1 MAALDF
7 PTSPLNGDTFTSNGR
22 TYTYSSAA
30 GAWKASY
37 NNTSVLSASQIT
49 TGTFSDSLI
58 PSLAISKITNLQTTL
73 DSKANIAGATF
84 TGNIILNAQSDIRF
98 ADSDSSH
105 WIALQSPATVASN
118 VTLTLPNADGTAGNV
133 LYTDGSGTLGWRRAI
148 SYTASATAPA
158 GAYQGDEW
166 WDTDDGSFWKYI
178 NDGTTSQWVEWGPNN
193 SMNGQE
199 LITGNLIPN
208 ANVTYSLG
216 SSSFQMANVY
226 AASLYGTVNTAAQPN
241 ITSLGNVAT
250 ANIGNISSSAANG
263 NVTITPNGT
272 GNIVVTANVLPNVNA
287 TYNLGSTSLR
297 FNNIWGVSSSALYAD
312 LAENYQADDE
322 YPVGTIMMI
331 GGDQEITIA
340 TELSDAIVGTISEKP
355 GFLMNDSLTGKHV
368 YPIAYIGRVPCR
380 VEGKINRGDLLLVGP
395 TPGVAVSRSHY
406 ATNEAVLGNCVGK
419 ALASYDAASEGVIEI
434 LVGRL

>member
-7 PTSPLNGDTFTSNGR
+7 PTSPTNGDTFTSNGR

-49 TGTFSDSLI
+49 TGTLDANLI

-73 DSKANIAGATF
+73 DAKANIAGDTF
-84 TGNIILNAQSDIRF
+84 TGNIILNAQNDIRF
-98 ADSDSSH
+98 ADSDSSN
-105 WIALQSPATVASN
+105 WVALQAPATISAN
-118 VTLTLPNADGTAGNV
+118 VTFTMPNADGSAGNV

-148 SYTASATAPA
+148 SYTASASAPA

-193 SMNGQE
+193 SLNGQE

-208 ANVTYSLG
+208 ANASYSLG

-226 AASLYGTVNTAAQPN
+226 AASFYGTVNTAAQPN
-241 ITSLGNVAT
+241 ITSLGNLPDITV
-250 ANIGNISSSAANG
+250 GNINAISAG
-263 NVTITPNGT
+263 NVKIVANLIPN
-272 GNIVVTANVLPNVNA
+272 ANA
-287 TYNLGSTSLR
+287 TYDIGASTLR
-297 FNNIWGVSSSALYAD
+297 FSNIWGVSSSALYAD
-312 LAENYQADDE
+312 LAEMYQADAV
-322 YPVGTIMMI
+322 YPVGTVMMI
-331 GGDQEITIA
+331 GGSHEITIA
-340 TELSDAIVGTISEKP
+340 SELSNKIVGTISEKP
-355 GFLMNDSLTGKHV
+355 GFVMNDGLAGENV

-380 VEGKINRGDLLLVGP
+380 VMGKIQRGDLLVVGP
-395 TPGVAVSRSHY
+395 VPGVAI
-406 ATNEAVLGNCVGK
+406 AEAYTMEASIGNCVGK
-419 ALASYDAASEGVIEI
+419 ALQTHDSNGEGMIEI

>member
-1 MAALDF
+1 MAALNF

-73 DSKANIAGATF
+73 DGKANIAGDTF

-133 LYTDGSGTLGWRRAI
+133 LFTNGSGTLGWRRAI

-208 ANVTYSLG
+208 ANVAYSLG
-216 SSSFQMANVY
+216 SSSFQMANIF
-226 AASLYGTVNTAAQPN
+226 GTIATAAQPS
-241 ITSLGNVAT
+241 ITSFGNIAT
-250 ANIGNISSSAANG
+250 ANIGNISSSTTNG

-272 GNIVVTANVLPNVNA
+272 GSVVMTANVLPNVNA
-287 TYNLGSTSLR
+287 IYNLGSTSLR

-322 YPVGTIMMI
+322 YPIGTVMMI

-340 TELSDAIVGTISEKP
+340 TELSNKLVGTISEKP
-355 GFLMNDSLTGKHV
+355 GFLMNDGLTGKHV

-380 VEGKINRGDLLLVGP
+380 VMGKIHRGDLLVVGP
-395 TPGVAVSRSHY
+395 VPGVAI
-406 ATNEAVLGNCVGK
+406 AEAYTMEASIGNCVGK
-419 ALASYDAASEGVIEI
+419 ALQDYDSDSEGMIEI